1 MAIRPAGLCALPPL
15 IVLALTLALGP
26 ASGQENG
33 TRVRVDAVTTE
44 PLDQTVSVIG
54 RLVARQAGVVAAR
67 INGPIEEFLVEV
79 GDRVEAGDVVAV
91 LNRDLLTSRRDL
103 AASQLQEALAKT
115 ATRSAARALARQEA
129 KRIEGLKASAAF
141 NQARADDVKQE
152 VAIADAELQEAE
164 ANAAT
169 YRAELRLTEINLS
182 YAEIRA
188 PYPGV
193 ITRRHVEAGAYVQV
207 GDPVVSMV
215 ADRNL
220 EVEADVPFQRLSGLI
235 PGTLVKISLD
245 DGTEHWA
252 VVRATV
258 PAENPLTRTRAVRFV
273 PEFGETVKP
282 LADAQ
287 SVTVQVPVGAP
298 RRVVTVHKDAV
309 IKRGQQSIVY
319 VVQEGNA
326 ELRPIRLGEAVG
338 SRLEVLD
345 GLNDGDVVV
354 VRGNERLRPGDKVT
368 VDGQT

>member
-1 MAIRPAGLCALPPL
+1 
-15 IVLALTLALGP
+15 
-26 ASGQENG
+26 
-33 TRVRVDAVTTE
+33 
-44 PLDQTVSVIG
+44 
-54 RLVARQAGVVAAR
+54 
-67 INGPIEEFLVEV
+67 
-79 GDRVEAGDVVAV
+79 
-91 LNRDLLTSRRDL
+91 
-103 AASQLQEALAKT
+103 
-115 ATRSAARALARQEA
+115 
-129 KRIEGLKASAAF
+129 
-141 NQARADDVKQE
+141 
-152 VAIADAELQEAE
+152 
-164 ANAAT
+164 
-169 YRAELRLTEINLS
+169 
-182 YAEIRA
+182 
-188 PYPGV
+188 
-193 ITRRHVEAGAYVQV
+193 
-207 GDPVVSMV
+207 MV